1 MSKAREEVKIYF
13 QGNPIHSNKQCCDA
27 TGYSYHTVRSISKEL
42 RESGEIARISRVKE
56 IAGCSPEELLLERW
70 MEKLGVG
77 IAELA
82 ILLNTSTTSLYSYK
96 KGKRDSKN
104 IDHMLFV
111 LDFFDRSGLIDGYR
125 RAVERKSKQ
134 KGE

>member
-1 MSKAREEVKIYF
+1 MSKAREEVKKYF
-13 QGNPIHSNKQCCDA
+13 LENSTHSNKQCCGV
-27 TGYSYHTVRSISKEL
+27 TGYSYHTVRSCRKEL
-42 RESGEIARISRVKE
+42 LESGEIASISRAKE
-56 IAGCSPEELLLERW
+56 IAGCSPEELRLERW

-77 IAELA
+77 VAELA
-82 ILLNTSTTSLYSYK
+82 ILLNTSVTSLYCYK

-134 KGE
+134 EGE